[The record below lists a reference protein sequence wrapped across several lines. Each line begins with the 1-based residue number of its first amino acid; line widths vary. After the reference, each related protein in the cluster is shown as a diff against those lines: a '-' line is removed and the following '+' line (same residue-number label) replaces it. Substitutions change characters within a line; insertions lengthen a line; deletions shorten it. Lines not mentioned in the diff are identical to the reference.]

1 MTLVKPGDHLRSRV
15 CTTEVIVVR
24 AAGVD
29 TAIACGG
36 EPMVG
41 QDEPVT
47 PAANGAATN
56 GAGTN
61 GTATNGAAAD
71 APGTLLG
78 KRYADDESGLELLC
92 VKGGSGQL
100 SVAGRVLR
108 PREARPL
115 PASD

>member
-47 PAANGAATN
+47 PAANGGN

-61 GTATNGAAAD
+61 GAGTSGADAD

-78 KRYADDESGLELLC
+78 KRYADDEFGLELLC